1 MFSIVHLET
10 EKYKERCRQRNV
22 LLV

>member
-1 MFSIVHLET
+1 MFSIPNLET

-22 LLV
+22 HPV